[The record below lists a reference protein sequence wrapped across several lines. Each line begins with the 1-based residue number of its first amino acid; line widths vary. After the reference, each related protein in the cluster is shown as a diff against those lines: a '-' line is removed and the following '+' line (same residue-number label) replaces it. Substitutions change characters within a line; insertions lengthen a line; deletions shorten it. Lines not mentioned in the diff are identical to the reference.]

1 MKKRVSTAPYL
12 PIVLLLTAA
21 GLFGCSDSREKQF
34 LLGCAKLGNS
44 DGQCSCIY
52 EVASSNLDDEQ
63 FELFSAYFLNDEPR
77 AAKAQAKLGIMS
89 GAAAAAKITWVGANT
104 EKACPR

>member
-1 MKKRVSTAPYL
+1 MLIFTA
-12 PIVLLLTAA
+12 T

-34 LLGCAKLGNS
+34 LLGCANLGNP

-52 EVASSNLDDEQ
+52 EVASSNLNEEQ
-63 FELFSAYFLNDEPR
+63 FVLFSAYFLKDEPR

-89 GAAAAAKITWVGANT
+89 GAAAAAKIAWVGANT

>member
-1 MKKRVSTAPYL
+1 MKNRVSPAPSL
-12 PIVLLLTAA
+12 SLVIFLTAT

-34 LLGCAKLGNS
+34 LLGCAKLGNP
-44 DGQCSCIY
+44 DGHCSCVY

-63 FELFSAYFLNDEPR
+63 FELFSAYFLKDESR

-89 GAAAAAKITWVGANT
+89 GAAAAAKIAWVGSNT